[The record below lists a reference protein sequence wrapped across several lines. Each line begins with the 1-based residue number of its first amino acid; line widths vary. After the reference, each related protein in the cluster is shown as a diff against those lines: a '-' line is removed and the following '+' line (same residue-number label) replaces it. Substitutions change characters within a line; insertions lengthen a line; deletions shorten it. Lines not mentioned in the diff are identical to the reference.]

1 MTLEWLANVID
12 WPTVLALAPVLIM
25 GAFVQSTVGFGIN
38 VVAAPFVLLVAPD
51 LMPGA
56 LVLNGFVLPLIQW
69 RGGLHDVAWEPLRW
83 NLGAR
88 VLATPVG
95 VWLVLALDA
104 RAIGLVLA
112 ALILVTVAASVRR
125 VTIRATRGNALV
137 TGALSGLTGT
147 SAAVGGPFSA
157 LLFQH
162 EPPDRLRDTLAVS
175 FLLGSLI
182 SVIGLVPAGELTW
195 ADLVASLVWSPFV
208 WIGYAVSGPAR
219 RRLDAARLRVLVLAF
234 CVVAALVLIGRALLG

>member
-1 MTLEWLANVID
+1 MTALGQIID
-12 WPTVLALAPVLIM
+12 WPTVLLLGPVLIL

-56 LVLNGFVLPLIQW
+56 LVLNGFVLPLLQW
-69 RGGLHDVAWEPLRW
+69 RGGLHDIAWQPLRW
-83 NLGAR
+83 NLLAR
-88 VLATPVG
+88 LLATPFG
-95 VWLVLALDA
+95 VALVLVLDA
-104 RAIGLVLA
+104 RAIGVVLA
-112 ALILVTVAASVRR
+112 VLILATVALSVRR
-125 VTIRATRGNALV
+125 LTLRATRGNALL

-162 EPPDRLRDTLAVS
+162 EPPARLRDTLAVS

-182 SVIGLVPAGELTW
+182 SVAGLLPVGQLTW
-195 ADLVASLVWSPFV
+195 ADVVASIVWIPFV

-219 RRLDAARLRVLVLAF
+219 RRLDAGQLRAAVLIF
-234 CVVAALVLIGRALLG
+234 CVIAALVLLGRAFWA

>member
-1 MTLEWLANVID
+1 MKVSFASPPSWLPWLGPLLAGLAAVAVVRL
-12 WPTVLALAPVLIM
+12 WPEAGFWPAL
-25 GAFVQSTVGFGIN
+25 
-38 VVAAPFVLLVAPD
+38 
-51 LMPGA
+51 
-56 LVLNGFVLPLIQW
+56 
-69 RGGLHDVAWEPLRW
+69 
-83 NLGAR
+83 
-88 VLATPVG
+88 
-95 VWLVLALDA
+95 
-104 RAIGLVLA
+104 LA

-234 CVVAALVLIGRALLG
+234 CVVAALVLIGRALLT